1 MIQKFFTQEQWRLKL
16 INKTLFLLSLCALY
30 TTSASAAT
38 LNATQLKQRLSS
50 SAISK
55 VAQGKIDVNALVSN
69 ESNDLLIEYDMNS
82 ASIPLGL
89 EKRSY
94 IADGKTRFK
103 NKFSQESGFQTL
115 REFNGLPLGLY
126 RIQNRETLAKVL
138 NDPSVKGVYPN
149 RKNTTTTMESL
160 PLINQPQ
167 TVSNGFTG
175 EGSSVVVIDTGVN
188 YKHSDFGCTAINTP
202 AASCRVVYAFD
213 SAPDD
218 GSLDDNGHGSNV
230 SGIVSKVATKTKI
243 IGIDTFRRV
252 RVNGQWGSTAYD
264 SDILAGLN
272 WTVNN
277 AQTYNIKS
285 VNLSLGVPGVKYTS
299 ECSNSSYSTAF
310 ANARAA
316 GVVPVVASG
325 NDAFSDGISSPA
337 CVAGAVRVGAVYDS
351 NIGSASWGN
360 PLKCSDPTTAADK
373 VTCFS
378 NGGSLVTL
386 LAPGAMITAGGYT
399 QGGTSQAAPHV
410 AGAIALLRANG
421 VSPTETIDQTV
432 NRLRVTGKLVTDT
445 RTGLVFPRIDLLAA
459 TNGLTSN

>member
-1 MIQKFFTQEQWRLKL
+1 MN
-16 INKTLFLLSLCALY
+16 NKILLLLSLSAFL
-30 TTSASAAT
+30 TTTTSAAT
-38 LNATQLKQRLSS
+38 LNAVQLKQRLSS
-50 SAISK
+50 AALNK
-55 VAQGKIDVNALVSN
+55 VQQGKINIEALIDN
-69 ESNDLLIEYDMNS
+69 DSNDLLIEYDNS
-82 ASIPLGL
+82 ATSTTFGR
-89 EKRSY
+89 EKRSL
-94 IADGKTRFK
+94 IAVGKNQFK
-103 NKFSQESGFQTL
+103 TKYSKAAGFQTL

-126 RIQNRETLAKVL
+126 RIQNRETLAQVL

-149 RKNTTTTMESL
+149 RKNVTTTMESL

-167 TVSNGFTG
+167 AVTNGFSG
-175 EGSSVVVIDTGVN
+175 EGTSVVVIDTGVN
-188 YKHSDFGCTAINTP
+188 YKHADFGCTAVNTP
-202 AASCRVVYAFD
+202 ASSCRVVYAFD

-218 GSLDDNGHGSNV
+218 NSLDDDGHGSNV
-230 SGIVSKVATKTKI
+230 SGIIAKVAPQTKI
-243 IGIDTFRRV
+243 IGIDTFRKI

-264 SDILAGLN
+264 SDILAALN

-277 AQTYNIKS
+277 AQTYNIKA

-325 NDAFSDGISSPA
+325 NDGFADGISSPA

-351 NIGSASWGN
+351 NIGGVSWGN
-360 PLKCSDPTTAADK
+360 PVKCSDPTTAADQ

-386 LAPGAMITAGGYT
+386 LAPGAMITAGGET

-410 AGAIALLRANG
+410 TGAIALLRAND
-421 VSPTETIDQTV
+421 VSPSETIDQTV
-432 NRLRVTGKLVTDT
+432 NRLKATGKPIRDK
-445 RTGLVFPRIDLLAA
+445 RTGLIFPRIDLAAA
-459 TNGLTSN
+459 TSGLNAN